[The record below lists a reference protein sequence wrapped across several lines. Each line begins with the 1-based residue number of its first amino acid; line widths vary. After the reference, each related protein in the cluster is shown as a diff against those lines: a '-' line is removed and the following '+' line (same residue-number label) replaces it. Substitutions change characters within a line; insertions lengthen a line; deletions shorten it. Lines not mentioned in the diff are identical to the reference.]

1 MSIALEGTIEI
12 VRANV
17 KLVRTRLGMT
27 VLQFAKAVNVG
38 SSTIGNFETGGLESI
53 SDRTISRIAL
63 GVGLTFEDL
72 TDPALKD
79 RYRPSTPKT
88 SEPAKDDPLTAEF
101 KKMLSK
107 MNERQLK
114 NTLNFMRFQIWSREN
129 NE

>member
-1 MSIALEGTIEI
+1 MEGTIEI

-17 KLVRTRLGMT
+17 KLIRTRLGMT

-53 SDRTISRIAL
+53 SERTISRIAL

-79 RYRPSTPKT
+79 RYRPSVPNAPKAN
-88 SEPAKDDPLTAEF
+88 ENAKEDSLTAEF

-107 MNERQLK
+107 MDDRQRK
-114 NTLNFMRFQIWSREN
+114 RTLDYMKFQIWLRD